1 MKITR
6 PSDLTVL
13 IVEDKKE
20 MRKIIRTILS
30 HIGVKHM
37 YEAVDGQQAW
47 NFLQTSNKRDPENPK
62 ALDNKPKSEVVSLV
76 ICDWNMPYLS
86 GIELLSKIRDDFEL
100 KQLPF
105 LMITSEN
112 DKEHVVNA
120 LSKQVTGYIVKPF
133 PAKLLEEKINEIFKF
148 KLP

>member
-1 MKITR
+1 
-6 PSDLTVL
+6 
-13 IVEDKKE
+13 
-20 MRKIIRTILS
+20 
-30 HIGVKHM
+30 M